1 MCNKKPNI
9 MKKLIYIVVCLLIL
23 APLTINMSTREFS
36 FKQPEKKK
44 VKNYH
49 TVKVTMYST
58 NAAETDDNP
67 TETAS
72 GFIVDA
78 LNPAKHRI
86 IAVSHDLKRIF
97 KYGQKVRVEGVG
109 KYSGVYYVMDLM
121 HSRWKNKIDILI
133 NPGDKAIS
141 YNKAKLYKL

>member
-1 MCNKKPNI
+1 MCDKKPNI
-9 MKKLIYIVVCLLIL
+9 MKKLIYIVACLLIL
-23 APLTINMSTREFS
+23 TPLTINMSTREFS
-36 FKQPEKKK
+36 YKQPAKKK

-58 NAAETDDNP
+58 DTAETDNNP

-97 KYGQKVRVEGVG
+97 KYGQKVRVEGIG
-109 KYSGVYYVMDLM
+109 KYSGVYYVRDLM
-121 HSRWKNKIDILI
+121 HSRWRNKIDILI
-133 NPGDKAIS
+133 NPGDRALS
-141 YNKAKLYKL
+141 FYKAKLYKL